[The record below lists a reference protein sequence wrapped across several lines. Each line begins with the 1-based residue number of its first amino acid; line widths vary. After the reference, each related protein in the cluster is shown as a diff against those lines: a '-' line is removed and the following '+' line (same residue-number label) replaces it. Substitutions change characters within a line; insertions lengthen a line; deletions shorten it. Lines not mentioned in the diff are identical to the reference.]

1 MKKFICL
8 LLACAAMLSLCA
20 CDLNFGSSSNSKN
33 DFSYTV
39 EDQKMFSYEG
49 LTVSVIPGKYNDDPQ
64 FHVTNESDK
73 DFYVVLDAVAYDD
86 VILAN
91 SLNSVGTV
99 YKVTAGMDQPLSDC
113 ESYSSGEYY
122 FVTMN
127 PNNIVIDGANMSGS
141 VSSTIIYASTQMEV
155 KREYRFAVYSVDPD
169 NIPEKGSKFVP
180 DEADLVYRSELVLLQ
195 SSDYDQSKVDK
206 QLPTETPLYTYDS
219 IKVWKNTSSFSA
231 MGSLTTEGSITSGN
245 ADVATKPND
254 SIISGDSFTF
264 NSATSLVVSTLSF
277 FIDNGSNMDIRVE
290 MTFTPDPNW
299 KDKEEDKKEEGEKED
314 EKESIPQP
322 TSYFMTSEI
331 PAGKASRNMD
341 TSSNTM
347 TPSWLRSSG
356 VTMEIRIYNQA
367 TGELLAEDSIT
378 LD

>member
-155 KREYRFAVYSVDPD
+155 KREYRFAVYNVDPD
-169 NIPEKGSKFVP
+169 NMPEKGSKFVP

-206 QLPTETPLYTYDS
+206 QLPEEDPIYTYNN

-231 MGSLTTEGSITSGN
+231 MGSFTSDGSVTSN
-245 ADVATKPND
+245 
-254 SIISGDSFTF
+254 SISTDGSFSFSSNT
-264 NSATSLVVSTLSF
+264 NILVTSSSY
-277 FIDNGSNMDIRVE
+277 FIDNGSDMDIRVE

-299 KDKEEDKKEEGEKED
+299 VDKKEEDKKD
-314 EKESIPQP
+314 EKDEGKDDKKEEVTQP
-322 TSYFMTSEI
+322 TSYFMTSEV
-331 PAGKASRNMD
+331 PAGKASRKMD
-341 TSSNTM
+341 TSSNSM
-347 TPSWLRSSG
+347 TPSWLKSSG
-356 VTMEIRIYNQA
+356 VTMEIRIYDQA
-367 TGELLAEDSIT
+367 TGDLLAEDSVV

>member
-8 LLACAAMLSLCA
+8 LLVCIAMLNLCA
-20 CDLNFGSSSNSKN
+20 CDLNFGSSNNSKN

-49 LTVSVIPGKYNDDPQ
+49 LTVSVIPGKYNDNPE
-64 FHVTNESDK
+64 FHVKNESDK
-73 DFYVVLDAVAYDD
+73 DFYVVLDTVAYDD

-91 SLNSVGTV
+91 SLSGTGTV
-99 YKVTAGMDQPLSDC
+99 YKVTAGMDQALSDC
-113 ESYSSGEYY
+113 ERYNTGEHY
-122 FVTMN
+122 FVTIN
-127 PNNIVIDGANMSGS
+127 PGDFVIDGANMSQS
-141 VSSTIIYASTQMEV
+141 SSSTIIYASTQMEV

-169 NIPEKGSKFVP
+169 NMPEKGSNFTP
-180 DEADLVYRSELVLLQ
+180 DEADLLYRSELVLLQ

-206 QLPTETPLYTYDS
+206 QLPEDDPIYTYDS
-219 IKVWKNTSSFSA
+219 IKVWKNTGSFSA
-231 MGSLTTEGSITSGN
+231 MGSLTTSGSITSSN
-245 ADVATKPND
+245 ST
-254 SIISGDSFTF
+254 ISGDSFTF
-264 NSATSLVVSTLSF
+264 NGSASVLVSSLSF

-299 KDKEEDKKEEGEKED
+299 KDKEEDKKEEGEKEG

-322 TSYFMTSEI
+322 TSYFVTSQI

-341 TSSNTM
+341 TSSNAM

-367 TGELLAEDSIT
+367 TGELLVEDSIT